1 MNTLFIKIMFL
12 IFTIAIFLYSS
23 SYAKFEIVKNNNIVG
38 GIMVFLFSLL
48 SIVFSNVMFF
58 IT

>member
-1 MNTLFIKIMFL
+1 MNTFYIKIIFL

-23 SYAKFEIVKNNNIVG
+23 SYAKFEITKKSNIIG
-38 GIMVFLFSLL
+38 GIVVFLFSLV
-48 SIVFSNVMFF
+48 SIIFSNIMFF

>member
-1 MNTLFIKIMFL
+1 MNNMHIKIIFL

-23 SYAKFEIVKNNNIVG
+23 SYANFEIKTKKNIIG
-38 GIMVFLFSLL
+38 GIIVFIFSLI
-48 SIVFSNVMFF
+48 SIIFSNIMFF

>member
-1 MNTLFIKIMFL
+1 MNTLFIKIIFS

-38 GIMVFLFSLL
+38 GIMVFIFALV
-48 SIVFSNVMFF
+48 SIVFSNIMFF